1 MYSKISTR
9 LQAEL
14 SKVFDAPVAGAY
26 VPRCVIHNP
35 NTGFKF
41 SPRYVTALDI
51 EQNFVS
57 SYMDA
62 TQVVIRI
69 TPGEYQDIIDN
80 SLDLECTITLTPV
93 DVESGKEIL
102 TIRPIKI
109 TGAVV
114 LKNQEDISK
123 LINANNIP
131 NEDAV
136 TDTDSAARNQFTFE
150 YTFHLIDKN
159 SYNLRHTQINSI
171 LTNVTVEQVIHWVAQ
186 QLSIETV
193 KVVPP
198 DNTQVYD
205 NFVIPVSDIS
215 TIFTFIQERYGI
227 YSKGLGYYYSSNTLY
242 VYPQYDT
249 DFNNST
255 ETGIVRLIS
264 APEQSYLGMD
274 HYHLYN
280 DDDLWI
286 VTNSNKAMMTLNS
299 VGEENSG
306 NVHVSANTDNQRD
319 SSVVINKDGSVVRS
333 ANTLSVVQMSNKQ
346 GSMSSK
352 SQNFKYVGQRS
363 NIYQSTSEM
372 AANNGSLLAC
382 AWAQAVP
389 RSIVP
394 GKVIS
399 YQYDDTD
406 MKFSAQ
412 NGRVLS
418 VSYTSNKQPQLNNGV
433 FWLTFTA
440 KVSAFIDPEKSDDSI
455 VHYN

>member
-1 MYSKISTR
+1 MFSKISTR

-14 SKVFDAPVAGAY
+14 TKVFDAPVAGVY
-26 VPRCVIHNP
+26 IPRCVIHNP

-41 SPRYVTALDI
+41 SPRYVTAIDI
-51 EQNFVS
+51 DQNFVA

-62 TQVVIRI
+62 TQITI
-69 TPGEYQDIIDN
+69 QLTPGEYQDIIDN

-93 DVESGKEIL
+93 DVESGREIL
-102 TIRPIKI
+102 TIKPIKL

-123 LINANNIP
+123 LINASNIP
-131 NEDAV
+131 TEDEV

-150 YTFHLIDKN
+150 YTFHIIDKN
-159 SYNLRHTQINSI
+159 SYALRHTQINTI
-171 LTNVTVEQVIHWVAQ
+171 LTNVTIEQVLHWVAQ
-186 QLSIETV
+186 QLSIETI
-193 KVVPP
+193 KIVPP

-205 NFVIPVSDIS
+205 NFIIPVSDIS
-215 TIFTFIQERYGI
+215 SVFSFIQERYGI
-227 YSKGLGYYYSSNTLY
+227 YAKGLGYYYTGDTLY
-242 VYPQYDT
+242 IYPQYDT
-249 DFNNST
+249 DINNST
-255 ETGIVRLIS
+255 ETGVLRLIS

-280 DDDLWI
+280 DDDLWV
-286 VTNSNKAMMTLNS
+286 VTNSNKSMMTLNS
-299 VGEENSG
+299 VGEENGG

-319 SSVVINKDGSVVRS
+319 NSVVINSDGTITRS
-333 ANTLSVVQMSNKQ
+333 ADTLSVVQMSNKK
-346 GSMSSK
+346 GSMNSK
-352 SQNFKYVGQRS
+352 SQNLKYVGQRS

-389 RSIVP
+389 KAIAP
-394 GKVIS
+394 GKIIS

-412 NGRVLS
+412 RGRVLS

-433 FWLTFTA
+433 FWLTFMA
-440 KVSAFIDPEKSDDSI
+440 KISAFIDPEKSDDSI
-455 VHYN
+455 VHYH